1 MFYYYIIPIILTIVF
16 AFSYLLVHLLLA
28 LFDRLNF
35 FWDWWDELR
44 KDYPILIGLEF
55 IYFGL
60 ILYYIVYCELSGN
73 T

>member
-1 MFYYYIIPIILTIVF
+1 MFYYYIVPIILSVVF
-16 AFSYLLVHLLLA
+16 AFSYMLVHLLLA

-35 FWDWWDELR
+35 FWDFWDNLR
-44 KDYPILIGLEF
+44 KDFPFVIIIEF

>member
-1 MFYYYIIPIILTIVF
+1 MFYYYIIPLILTVVF
-16 AFSYLLVHLLLA
+16 IFAYMLVQVLLA

-44 KDYPILIGLEF
+44 KQYPFLICLEF
-55 IYFGL
+55 VYFGL

>member
-1 MFYYYIIPIILTIVF
+1 MSYYYIIPLILTIIF
-16 AFSYLLVHLLLA
+16 SFSYALVHLLLA
-28 LFDRLNF
+28 LFNKLNF
-35 FWDWWDELR
+35 FWDFWDKFR
-44 KDYPILIGLEF
+44 KDYPFVIVFEF

>member
-1 MFYYYIIPIILTIVF
+1 MSYYYIVPLILTLVF

-28 LFDRLNF
+28 LFDKLNF
-35 FWDWWDELR
+35 FWDWWDEVR
-44 KDYPILIGLEF
+44 KNYPIVIIFEF

>member
-1 MFYYYIIPIILTIVF
+1 MFYYYIIPLVLTALF
-16 AFSYLLVHLLLA
+16 TFSYMLVHLLLA

-35 FWDWWDELR
+35 FWDWWDNIR
-44 KDYPILIGLEF
+44 KQYPIVICLEF

-73 T
+73 S